1 MPGHYDAVTVLF
13 SFLIA
18 SLSGFVAFESA
29 AHTRQS
35 VRPGFWTVI
44 GGFTLGLGIWSM
56 HFVGMLAWKPP
67 YPLYYSLPRT
77 CWSVMLAVAASM
89 IAMHLSMLPL
99 ETRARNKMLGALLVG
114 LGITVMHYLGM
125 SALRFTEPVM
135 WNRGWI
141 AVSVA
146 IAVGAS
152 WVALHLLEGTSNAS
166 RVTASGM
173 RRQVYASL
181 LVGAAICG
189 MHYAGMEAMMLPEG
203 SVCLRTAGSSSGPAL
218 ARVGVGNALLLT
230 LCLLIVS
237 YYDKA
242 RWAEL
247 ASEARF
253 QAQEAARDAER
264 LAAAGKIAALIA
276 HEVNNP
282 LAAVTNLLY
291 LIEAGELSEEQQTYL
306 SLAQSEV
313 KRIAEITTHTLK
325 FYRQQS
331 APEQTSIGDL
341 FESALVLFQQRME
354 ACGIGLQK
362 NWPEEAPTVLCRAG
376 EMRQVLANL
385 VGNAI
390 DSMREGGTLRL
401 GIEPR
406 GDGIVIEVGDTGIG
420 ILPEAQAHLF
430 EPFFTTKGP
439 AGTGLGL
446 SISSEIVERH
456 GGTLTFTSSTQKGAS
471 GTVFRVWLP
480 APAEAAPAAE
490 MHEGLSLSAA
500 ALA

>member
-1 MPGHYDAVTVLF
+1 MPGHYDPVTVLF
-13 SFLIA
+13 SILIA
-18 SLSGFVAFESA
+18 SLAGFVAFESA
-29 AHTRQS
+29 AHARQS
-35 VRPGFWTVI
+35 VRPGLWTVI

-56 HFVGMLAWKPP
+56 HFIGMLAWKPP
-67 YPLYYSLPRT
+67 FPLYYSLPRT
-77 CWSVMLAVAASM
+77 CWSVMLAVLASM
-89 IAMHLSMLPL
+89 VAMQLGMRPT
-99 ETRARNKMLGALLVG
+99 ETPARNKMLGALLVG
-114 LGITVMHYLGM
+114 LGISGMHYVGM
-125 SALRFTEPVM
+125 SALRFTQPVM
-135 WNRGWI
+135 WSRCWI
-141 AVSVA
+141 AASVV

-152 WVALHLLEGTSNAS
+152 WVALHLIEGKSNAT
-166 RVTASGM
+166 RVTAYGM

-203 SVCLRTAGSSSGPAL
+203 SVCLRLRGFSSGPAL
-218 ARVGVGNALLLT
+218 ARVGVGNALALT

-253 QAQEAARDAER
+253 QAQEAARNAER

-291 LIEAGELSEEQQTYL
+291 LIEAGELAEEQQAYL

-331 APEQTSIGDL
+331 APELTSIGDL
-341 FESALVLFQQRME
+341 FESALVLFQHRME
-354 ACGIGLQK
+354 ASGIALQK
-362 NWPEEAPTVLCRAG
+362 DWPEGTPRVLCRAG

-390 DSMREGGTLRL
+390 DAMREGGTLRL
-401 GIEPR
+401 GIESR
-406 GDGIVIEVGDTGIG
+406 GDGIAISVGDTGMG
-420 ILPEAQAHLF
+420 ILPEAQVRLF

-471 GTVFRVWLP
+471 GTTFRVWLP
-480 APAEAAPAAE
+480 VHVEAE
-490 MHEGLSLSAA
+490 MVTTLHEGSSLPAVA
-500 ALA
+500 MV